1 MIILLD
7 KKNPLIRISAK
18 KSSLFILNDWVV
30 VHIDQL
36 KRKKRL
42 YRMRGLIVKGK
53 TFYFDSI
60 ASF

>member
-1 MIILLD
+1 MIIFLD
-7 KKNPLIRISAK
+7 KKNSLIRISAE
-18 KSSLFILNDWVV
+18 KSSLFILNDWVA

-36 KRKKRL
+36 KCKKRL
-42 YRMRGLIVKGK
+42 YRMRGLIVKRK